1 MYDFA
6 SDLRRYVEVCLPTL
20 SDIDHSKV
28 AALTYW
34 YGLNQTETI
43 RHLPVAYNSTT
54 LPGRTL
60 IISQICADLVRI

>member
-6 SDLRRYVEVCLPTL
+6 SDLRRYVEVYLPTL
-20 SDIDHSKV
+20 SDLDHSKV
-28 AALTYW
+28 AALTY
-34 YGLNQTETI
+34 LFDLHQTETI
-43 RHLPVAYNSTT
+43 RHLSAACNSTT